1 MVRADDVL
9 ELLLPGADAAAL
21 RRAREV
27 TQFLRLLC
35 DDARRSN
42 APSVGLDLERA
53 RGVLEDHG
61 RDALERALSDL
72 VRHHLSAVQP
82 PDSFAWAGEPELDA
96 AQAWREV
103 ELARA
108 DFDGLPELPVP
119 GETAA
124 DCGARVLGAL
134 AGLVAEP
141 EGVLWRARWSQTTQ
155 GSRAAEPLFRELLS
169 TARRPRPGV
178 LVQRGA
184 IAGVAEC
191 LLERGAVREARAWL
205 GEHALQ
211 LSVDVRLRQLFA
223 WTRLVLEDVAGARAA
238 LHGLRPWSGPL
249 PQCLCDLREVQA
261 DWGTCLAGRADPAVS
276 RAASAS
282 AGSANMFRA
291 NTWVAAALSNP
302 PQRNNPAHPN
312 PAQPNPAQRDRLVH
326 ASSYRAEW
334 GASTFLVL
342 AFHAGRGTE
351 PIALD
356 AAPALASRR
365 EAWLAEREGAV
376 GGGVGAV
383 ACPRERQLVAR
394 AAAIVEHAAPGVA
407 LPGTL
412 GGKSTRALA
421 VVPILD
427 DEGDAVGWIHAEFEH
442 HLVPS
447 SVRLAECASSWRRDA
462 LEARARTDSAA
473 PETRRPPS
481 ATTVVF
487 RDLVDELGLK
497 TVQRRWTG
505 YSVEGTEPI
514 LAAQGGDGQGFGELA
529 PGRARGLARA
539 LATGGRIEFDEPDER
554 LAVHAR
560 AGSGVVLPLR
570 FDGRI
575 CGLLAVES
583 SRRRDFQGVDLEAW
597 SARADHAAIA
607 LRTAQFRAWHEQ
619 RFAFE
624 PWFEP
629 AREDFRAFARRVVRA
644 AHLRGAVTITG
655 AAGVGKLVI
664 ARWLHFESDRR
675 AGPLVVHHGATPL
688 ASGDWSRLLERAAG
702 GTLVLDDVDA
712 LDAASQEHCLAEL
725 EAGEDRGAH
734 GARLFATTRVAAANS
749 VARGAPATESNLGV
763 LRADLA
769 LRLNRMRLHVPSL
782 ADRREEIPGLA
793 DALVRRFAAEEGTA
807 APQLADA
814 AHALLWRQPWASNV
828 RELENLVYQLVV
840 EFPGGSVDAEDI
852 QRVAAEGGTELAR
865 RIASRRP
872 RREDLRMAL
881 RTTCTAGSRSNKT
894 RAALYLGWDP
904 DTLVVRLEDAGL
916 TDQVVDIPAWSAAG
930 DAPGGEVGGDPDVPA
945 STGADPAEKP
955 VGHAPAAPDPAFS
968 VPSVPA

>member
-53 RGVLEDHG
+53 RGVLNEHG

-72 VRHHLSAVQP
+72 VRHHVSAVQHA
-82 PDSFAWAGEPELDA
+82 DSFAWAGESEIDA

-103 ELARA
+103 EIARA
-108 DFDGLPELPVP
+108 DFDDLPELPVP
-119 GETAA
+119 GETATE
-124 DCGARVLGAL
+124 CGARVLRAL
-134 AGLVAEP
+134 EALLGEP
-141 EGVLWRARWSQTTQ
+141 EGALWRARWSQATQ
-155 GSRAAEPLFRELLS
+155 GSRAAEPLFRELLA

-178 LVQRGA
+178 LVQRSA

-191 LLERGAVREARAWL
+191 LLERGAVRETRAWL

-249 PQCLCDLREVQA
+249 PQCLCDLRDVHV
-261 DWGTCLAGRADPAVS
+261 DWRACLAGRADPAPT
-276 RAASAS
+276 RAANV
-282 AGSANMFRA
+282 GSN
-291 NTWVAAALSNP
+291 VV
-302 PQRNNPAHPN
+302 
-312 PAQPNPAQRDRLVH
+312 QRDPDTD
-326 ASSYRAEW
+326 AAPCRAEW

-356 AAPALASRR
+356 AAPALSSRR

-407 LPGTL
+407 LAGTL
-412 GGKSTRALA
+412 GGTSTRALA

-447 SVRLAECASSWRRDA
+447 SARLAECASSWRRAA
-462 LEARARTDSAA
+462 LEARARTHSGASESEA

-487 RDLVDELGLK
+487 QNLVDELGLK

-505 YSVEGTEPI
+505 FSVEGTEPI
-514 LAAQGGDGQGFGELA
+514 LAAQGGDGQGFGDLA

-583 SRRRDFQGVDLEAW
+583 SRRRDFQGIDLEGW

-629 AREDFRAFARRVVRA
+629 AREDFRAFAQRVVRA

-655 AAGVGKLVI
+655 AAGVGKLVV

-675 AGPLVVHHGATPL
+675 TGPLVVYHCATPL
-688 ASGDWSRLLERAAG
+688 AGGDWSRLLERAAG

-712 LDAASQEHCLAEL
+712 LDAASQARCLAEL
-725 EAGEDRGAH
+725 EAGDERGAH
-734 GARLFATTRVAAANS
+734 GVRLFATSRVAATNS
-749 VARGAPATESNLGV
+749 VARGAKATESSAGG

-782 ADRREEIPGLA
+782 ADRREEIPGLT

-807 APQLADA
+807 APHLTDA
-814 AHALLWRQPWASNV
+814 AHALLWRQPWLGNV

-840 EFPGGSVDAEDI
+840 EFPGGSVDVDDV
-852 QRVAAEGGTELAR
+852 QRVAAAGGTELAR
-865 RIASRRP
+865 RIASRHP

-881 RTTCTAGSRSNKT
+881 RTTCTAGARSNKT

-916 TDQVVDIPAWSAAG
+916 TDQVLDTAAWLAEGGAPDAEVACEPAVPTAEACDPAEERVG
-930 DAPGGEVGGDPDVPA
+930 DAPPA
-945 STGADPAEKP
+945 PESAPVLPTAD
-955 VGHAPAAPDPAFS
+955 
-968 VPSVPA
+968 